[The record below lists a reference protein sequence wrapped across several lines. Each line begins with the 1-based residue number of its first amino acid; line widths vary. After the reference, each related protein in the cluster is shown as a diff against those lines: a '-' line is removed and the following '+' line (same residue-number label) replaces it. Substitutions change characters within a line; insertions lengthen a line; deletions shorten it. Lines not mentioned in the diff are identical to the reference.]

1 MAIKVEN
8 SKGLASKV
16 GIRILLYGATG
27 MGKSFQAIHT
37 GKTIVITSEKADLTL
52 NDYEVDIIK
61 INSSKELREAYLYV
75 KENADKYDTVFIDS
89 LTDIGEMIVSE
100 LKDTGNYSAKDTYKL
115 WGDFTDIMV
124 AISKSF
130 RDMQNIN
137 VVLIC
142 LEKSI
147 KNGFS
152 EKIIPQI
159 PGEKARSKLISLYD
173 IVLRLHTN
181 EDGEREFLC
190 SPTDEWDAKDR
201 SGKLNQIEPCVLK
214 KKQTTDAGLGLIIK
228 KALT

>member
-8 SKGLASKV
+8 SKGLASKA
-16 GIRILLYGATG
+16 GIRVLLYSASG
-27 MGKSFQAIHT
+27 MGKSYQAIHT

-52 NDYEVDIIK
+52 NDYEIDIVK
-61 INSSKELREAYLYV
+61 INSSDELREAYLYV

-100 LKDTGNYSAKDTYKL
+100 LKNSGNYSAKDTYKM
-115 WGDFTDIMV
+115 WGDFTDIMI

-142 LEKSI
+142 LEESI
-147 KNGFS
+147 KNGFD
-152 EKIIPQI
+152 EKIVPQI
-159 PGEKARSKLISLYD
+159 PAKKAKSKLISLYD

-181 EDGEREFLC
+181 ENGEREFLC

-201 SGKLNQIEPCVLK
+201 SGKLNQIEPCVYK
-214 KKQTTDAGLGLIIK
+214 KEQTTNAGLGLIIK